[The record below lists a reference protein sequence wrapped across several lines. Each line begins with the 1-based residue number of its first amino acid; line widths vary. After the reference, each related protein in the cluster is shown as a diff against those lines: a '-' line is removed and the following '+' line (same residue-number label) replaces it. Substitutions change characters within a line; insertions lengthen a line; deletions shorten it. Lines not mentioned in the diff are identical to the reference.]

1 MQPVKHH
8 KEKFWHTRFWIAIL
22 VIFCGLLSISVFN
35 IAKKHRHAR
44 TIRYDYQQELIQ
56 IQEHER
62 ILKENIASLSTDRGK
77 EAEIRDRY
85 RVVKEGEQ
93 MILIVDNDDKNDD
106 PSVPEPSKNIFRRFI
121 QFFKDL

>member
-8 KEKFWHTRFWIAIL
+8 KEKFWYTRFWIVIL
-22 VIFCGLLSISVFN
+22 LILCGLFGMSVIN
-35 IAKKHRHAR
+35 IARKHHHAR
-44 TIRYDYQQELIQ
+44 TIRDDYQKELDQ

-62 ILKENIASLSTDRGK
+62 VLKENIASLSTDRGK

-93 MILIVDNDDKNDD
+93 MILIVDNDEKKDA
-106 PSVPEPSKNIFRRFI
+106 PPVSEPSKNIFRRFI